1 VIVIYILQ
9 QTLYYSFLFNCIV
22 SYLFFIYIRVVHHFF
37 TQQATVPLRALVA
50 CGVSLSNAAHASQS
64 PQSNTPGPSQ
74 SGTSHW
80 VSWLHA
86 YINLLTVIAHAQQLQ
101 SDIVHG

>member
-1 VIVIYILQ
+1 MGIFPDVLW
-9 QTLYYSFLFNCIV
+9 LFASAI
-22 SYLFFIYIRVVHHFF
+22 
-37 TQQATVPLRALVA
+37 VA

-80 VSWLHA
+80 VSWHHA
-86 YINLLTVIAHAQQLQ
+86 YINLLNCHRARPAAAVRY
-101 SDIVHG
+101 VHG